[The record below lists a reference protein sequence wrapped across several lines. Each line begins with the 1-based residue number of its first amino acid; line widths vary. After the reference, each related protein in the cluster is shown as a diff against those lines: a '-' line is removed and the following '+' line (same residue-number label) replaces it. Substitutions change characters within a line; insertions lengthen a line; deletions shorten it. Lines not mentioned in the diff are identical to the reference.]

1 MNILTQFVMGIFFSS
16 TAFASSNDAT
26 HRPQAFNVNGVKA
39 VFADFTEANYQI
51 TYDTKLNKAYAKAE
65 IAFTM
70 PESGYP
76 IFDSATPPTSVL
88 LDGQSVAVAETQT
101 PNGETKLR
109 LAKKVIAAGKHQFTI
124 ELPIE
129 KLVSFKSDGVSS
141 AFWTSDLEDRSFLER
156 YLPTNFEFDQVKMT
170 FSIQFIGK
178 KVAQNIYANGIIS
191 SIDAN
196 HFVISFPDY
205 YTSSSIFFHTVPKG
219 SMDELRFTL
228 TSIDGRKI
236 PAVVYSQG
244 GIMTRSLDSVK
255 QKTSDVFHELEK
267 DYGAFPHP
275 SITVYNAGSGGMEY
289 CGATMTSYSAL
300 GHELFH
306 SYFARGM
313 MPANG
318 NSGWMDEALASWRD
332 DGYQS
337 LGTLSGTSGMSSHP
351 YYTRKTD
358 QAAYGFGERF
368 MSYLNGKLNA
378 QGGLKP
384 FMRYMI
390 ATRVFKPLFV
400 QDFIKEMNAFYNVS
414 LEKEFETYTFS
425 KKSATQVPLNQH
437 KQNEIHQKM
446 NLEELEKYL

>member
-1 MNILTQFVMGIFFSS
+1 M
-16 TAFASSNDAT
+16 
-26 HRPQAFNVNGVKA
+26 A
-39 VFADFTEANYQI
+39 VFADFTDANYEI
-51 TYDTKLNKAYAKAE
+51 TYDTKQNQAYAKAE
-65 IAFTM
+65 ISFVM

-76 IFDSATPPTSVL
+76 IFDSATPPSSVL
-88 LDGQSVAVAETQT
+88 LDGQSVTVAEVKTPANETQ
-101 PNGETKLR
+101 LR
-109 LAKKVIAAGKHQFTI
+109 IAKKVSAPGKHRFTI
-124 ELPIE
+124 ELPID
-129 KLVSFKSDGVSS
+129 KLVDFRSGGVAS

-170 FSIQFIGK
+170 FNVKFIGK
-178 KVAQNIYANGIIS
+178 NIAQSVYSNGNIQKLDS
-191 SIDAN
+191 SN
-196 HFVISFPDY
+196 FVISFPEY
-205 YTSSSIFFHTVPKG
+205 FTSSSVFFHTVPKG
-219 SMDELRFTL
+219 SMDEVRFTL
-228 TSIDGRKI
+228 TSIDGRKL

-244 GIMTRSLDSVK
+244 GILSRSLDSVK
-255 QKTSDVFHELEK
+255 QKTTDVFHELEK
-267 DYGAFPHP
+267 DYGPFPHP

-337 LGTLSGTSGMSSHP
+337 LENLSGTSGMSSHA

-368 MSYLNGKLNA
+368 MSYLNGKLSA

-384 FMRYMI
+384 FMKYMI

-400 QDFIKEMNAFYNVS
+400 QDFIQEMNSFYKVS
-414 LEKEFETYTFS
+414 LDQEFEKYTFS
-425 KKSATQVPLNQH
+425 KKSATQVPLNQE

-446 NLEELEKYL
+446 NLEELKKYL